1 MTNFTILIKPLINN
15 KLYTL
20 AQQMRRFRQN
30 RRKITLLLHNKAMKI
45 TKLTAIA
52 IGLAATLTSSAQ
64 QAMTLDQ
71 AIHTA
76 RHKSVEALEARQAF
90 ISTYWA
96 YRSYKASRLPSF
108 YMYGDIMNF
117 DRSLTL
123 LQNPDDGSL
132 KYVSSNNLQNGLGL
146 QINQNITFTGGTLS
160 VSSDLSRIDQFGEG
174 KSLTWYSRPVTISY
188 YQPLFSYN
196 QFKWDKKIEPK
207 EYEKGKRNYLESMEN
222 ITINAVVAYH
232 TLLLAK
238 MNNEISQ
245 SNFDNSGK
253 MLRIAKERLQLGDVT
268 RAEYLQLEL
277 RMLNDS
283 ISINETAV
291 AMREAQMQLNS
302 LLGYDESFEI
312 EPVIEEH
319 LPDIKMDY
327 DLVMSKSIENSSYM
341 LNNDISLLNAESAV
355 AHAKASRGFSM
366 TLNARFG
373 LSQTGS
379 ELPAAYKNLLDQEV
393 VGISFSIPIFD
404 WGLGKGKVQK
414 AKAAQ
419 EVVKAQVQQSEND
432 YRRLIFTAVSQ
443 FNNQRQQCMVSQRAM
458 KIASERYELTMHR
471 FREGNATVT
480 DLNMA
485 QTENDSAL
493 RQYVSDV
500 SNFWLFYYQLRQY
513 TLYDFIKGTD
523 LEIDADEMCVALS
536 I

>member
-1 MTNFTILIKPLINN
+1 MDKSWRNQRKNNLLFHNKPMKRSIYIAFAL
-15 KLYTL
+15 TL
-20 AQQMRRFRQN
+20 A
-30 RRKITLLLHNKAMKI
+30 LSA
-45 TKLTAIA
+45 TA
-52 IGLAATLTSSAQ
+52 Q
-64 QAMTLDQ
+64 ERMTLDQ

-76 RHKSVEALEARQAF
+76 RHQSVEALEARQAF

-108 YMYGDIMNF
+108 YLYGEIMNF

-123 LQNPDDGSL
+123 LQNPEDGTL
-132 KYVSSNNLQNGLGL
+132 NYVSSNNLQNSLGL
-146 QINQNITFTGGTLS
+146 EISQNVTFTGGTLS
-160 VSSDLSRIDQFGEG
+160 VATDLSRIDQFGG
-174 KSLTWYSRPVTISY
+174 ARGLMWYSRPVIVSY
-188 YQPLFSYN
+188 RQPLFSYN

-207 EYEKGKRNYLESMEN
+207 EYERGKRNYLESMEN
-222 ITINAVVAYH
+222 ITINAVAAYH

-238 MNNEISQ
+238 MNNDISK

-291 AMREAQMQLNS
+291 TLREAQMHLNS
-302 LLGYDESFEI
+302 LLGYDESYEI
-312 EPVIEEH
+312 EPIISDD
-319 LPDIKMDY
+319 LPDIRMDY
-327 DLVMSKSIENSSYM
+327 DLVMSKSLENSSFS
-341 LNNDISLLNAESAV
+341 LNNEINLLNAESSV
-355 AHAKASRGFSM
+355 AYAKASRGFSM
-366 TLNARFG
+366 SLNARFG
-373 LSQTGS
+373 LSQTGP
-379 ELPAAYKNLLDQEV
+379 EFPDAYKNLLDQEV

-419 EVVKAQVQQSEND
+419 EVVRAQVQQSEND
-432 YRRLIFTAVSQ
+432 YRRQMFTAVSQ
-443 FNNQRQQCMVSQRAM
+443 FNNQRQQCMVSQKAM

-485 QTENDSAL
+485 QTENDSAV
-493 RQYVSDV
+493 RQYISDV
-500 SNFWLFYYQLRQY
+500 SNFWIYYYTLRQY
-513 TLYDFIKGTD
+513 TLYDFVKGCD
-523 LEIDADEMCVALS
+523 LNIDVNEMVR
-536 I
+536 